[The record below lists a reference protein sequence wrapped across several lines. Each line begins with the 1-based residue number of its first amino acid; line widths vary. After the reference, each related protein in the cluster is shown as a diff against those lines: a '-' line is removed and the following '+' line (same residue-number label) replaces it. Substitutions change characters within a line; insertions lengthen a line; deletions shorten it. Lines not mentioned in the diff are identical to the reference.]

1 MEDGGTRGGIAEV
14 EEALKL
20 KAVIGDREHDLNV
33 QIDGGSVRAEIDG
46 RVYELELRE
55 PEPDCYLFLRRA
67 RAEAEVAEC
76 RVSKAQD
83 GLDVSLRGRNH
94 TVAIVDPKRLR
105 SGQDSDRH
113 LHGLAEITA
122 PMPGKVVR
130 VHIETGASVEKG
142 AGVIVVEAMKMQ
154 NEMKSPRAGVVISIN
169 VKPGDTVNAGDVL
182 AVVE

>member
-1 MEDGGTRGGIAEV
+1 LEDGGACGWIAEV
-14 EEALKL
+14 EKVVKL
-20 KAVIGDREHDLNV
+20 KAVIQDREQDLNV
-33 QIDGGSVRAEIDG
+33 QIDGGSVRAEVDG

-55 PEPDCYLFLRRA
+55 PEPGSYLFFS
-67 RAEAEVAEC
+67 EAEVHEC

-83 GLDVSLRGRNH
+83 GFDVSLHGRNY
-94 TVAIVDPKRLR
+94 AIAIIDPKRLR

-142 AGVIVVEAMKMQ
+142 AGVVVVEAMKMQ

>member
-1 MEDGGTRGGIAEV
+1 MEESGARGWTAEV
-14 EEALKL
+14 EKIVKL
-20 KAVIGDREHDLNV
+20 KAVIGDREHDLNM
-33 QIDGGSVRAEIDG
+33 QIESGSVRAEIDG

-55 PEPDCYLFLRRA
+55 PEPRCYLFLRDT
-67 RAEAEVAEC
+67 EVHEC
-76 RVSKAQD
+76 RVSKTQD
-83 GLDVSLRGRNH
+83 GFDVNLRGRNH
-94 TVAIVDPKRLR
+94 AVAIVDPKRLR
-105 SGQDSDRH
+105 SGQNADRH
-113 LHGLAEITA
+113 SHGLAEITA

>member
-1 MEDGGTRGGIAEV
+1 MEDGGARGWIAEV

-20 KAVIGDREHDLNV
+20 KALINDRELDLNV
-33 QIDGGSVRAEIDG
+33 QIDGESVRAEIDG

-55 PEPDCYLFLRRA
+55 PEPGCYLFLRD
-67 RAEAEVAEC
+67 AEVAEC

-94 TVAIVDPKRLR
+94 AVAIVDPKRLR